1 MIRPVRLNPRMTTHE
16 NPSGLVIGGLV
27 LSLAGAGGAA
37 WYFLA
42 GPGSKKSV
50 EPEATTQE
58 GKSWYRNGHRIPGWA
73 DLDQSLVGQLDE
85 EGKQLI
91 HKYFPSIGVMAGL
104 PYKSL
109 VSTKNNT
116 IKKML
121 RPDVYKYVIGEQ
133 GRPMSITERTV
144 TREEAKQLVASGK
157 YEWWMIQEGVMPVD
171 KTPEGG
177 AAPAKAAR
185 PAAKKKA
192 KKK

>member
-1 MIRPVRLNPRMTTHE
+1 MIRPVRLNPRIATHE
-16 NPSGLVIGGLV
+16 NPSGLVIGGL
-27 LSLAGAGGAA
+27 LLALAGAGGAGY
-37 WYFLA
+37 YFLVA
-42 GPGSKKSV
+42 NKKSV

-104 PYKSL
+104 PYTSL

-121 RPDVYKYVIGEQ
+121 QPAVYKYVIGEQ
-133 GRPMSITERTV
+133 GRTVSTKDRTV

-177 AAPAKAAR
+177 AAPAKAAKT
-185 PAAKKKA
+185 AAKKKA